1 MVAEKRPRPRRSGIE
16 AEEERAWVEFYQRV
30 RSDAVLAAEVLA
42 QLDKDAEMKRS
53 HLALYLSCKESL
65 RREKAREARNKRIG
79 YFVRQLAYL
88 PVAFWHGLRAIGG
101 SSRDI
106 AIEMLPEPSSPARPA
121 PRALSGAAA
130 TGASSP
136 GEISPPPRSRKGRPP
151 PPPPQPQGAA
161 RCPCT
166 RSGRRGESRSG
177 FLLSSDEP
185 TRPGVFGHRSVWPRT
200 AALRHP
206 FEFPAPARRRGR
218 FPLTAVHFTGGATSL
233 FSHSKGSNYHEHRF
247 RHPAFDRTPCRTP
260 HRAGTAPD
268 DGADHENAHQPRPR
282 GQKLRGR
289 PAAETR
295 PPARRSGRASGRRI

>member
-121 PRALSGAAA
+121 PPPPSRPAPPPP
-130 TGASSP
+130 SSP
-136 GEISPPPRSRKGRPP
+136 SPPPPARPPPRGLLSAGGAP

-185 TRPGVFGHRSVWPRT
+185 TRPGVFGHRSV
-200 AALRHP
+200 
-206 FEFPAPARRRGR
+206 
-218 FPLTAVHFTGGATSL
+218 
-233 FSHSKGSNYHEHRF
+233 
-247 RHPAFDRTPCRTP
+247 
-260 HRAGTAPD
+260 
-268 DGADHENAHQPRPR
+268 
-282 GQKLRGR
+282 
-289 PAAETR
+289 
-295 PPARRSGRASGRRI
+295 

>member
-88 PVAFWHGLRAIGG
+88 PVAFWHGLRAMGG
-101 SSRDI
+101 SGRDI
-106 AIEMLPEPSSPARPA
+106 AKEMLPEPSSPARPA

-136 GEISPPPRSRKGRPP
+136 GEISPPPPHPQPRTHPP
-151 PPPPQPQGAA
+151 PPPPPAAAA
-161 RCPCT
+161 RCGPMP
-166 RSGRRGESRSG
+166 
-177 FLLSSDEP
+177 L
-185 TRPGVFGHRSVWPRT
+185 
-200 AALRHP
+200 HP
-206 FEFPAPARRRGR
+206 QRQARRKPIRLPSEQR
-218 FPLTAVHFTGGATSL
+218 
-233 FSHSKGSNYHEHRF
+233 
-247 RHPAFDRTPCRTP
+247 
-260 HRAGTAPD
+260 
-268 DGADHENAHQPRPR
+268 
-282 GQKLRGR
+282 
-289 PAAETR
+289 
-295 PPARRSGRASGRRI
+295 

>member
-121 PRALSGAAA
+121 P
-130 TGASSP
+130 
-136 GEISPPPRSRKGRPP
+136 
-151 PPPPQPQGAA
+151 PQPQGAA

-177 FLLSSDEP
+177 FFLSSDEP

-247 RHPAFDRTPCRTP
+247 RHPAFDRTPCRTR
-260 HRAGTAPD
+260 HRPGTAPD

>member
-121 PRALSGAAA
+121 P
-130 TGASSP
+130 
-136 GEISPPPRSRKGRPP
+136 PP
-151 PPPPQPQGAA
+151 PPPPPPPAPPPPPRPPRAPGGAPPA
-161 RCPCT
+161 GGLSPRADPPPPR
-166 RSGRRGESRSG
+166 RSRRV
-177 FLLSSDEP
+177 
-185 TRPGVFGHRSVWPRT
+185 RPD
-200 AALRHP
+200 A
-206 FEFPAPARRRGR
+206 PAPA
-218 FPLTAVHFTGGATSL
+218 AAGA
-233 FSHSKGSNYHEHRF
+233 
-247 RHPAFDRTPCRTP
+247 
-260 HRAGTAPD
+260 
-268 DGADHENAHQPRPR
+268 
-282 GQKLRGR
+282 
-289 PAAETR
+289 
-295 PPARRSGRASGRRI
+295 

>member
-65 RREKAREARNKRIG
+65 RREKAREARNKPIG

-88 PVAFWHGLRAIGG
+88 PVAFWRGLRAIGG

-136 GEISPPPRSRKGRPP
+136 GEVSPPPPRRQVPPPARPRPPGGAPPPGAFLRRARPP
-151 PPPPQPQGAA
+151 PPAAAA
-161 RCPCT
+161 RCGPMPLHPQ
-166 RSGRRGESRSG
+166 RQARRKPIRLPSEQPEAPPPLRLPPPGR
-177 FLLSSDEP
+177 
-185 TRPGVFGHRSVWPRT
+185 
-200 AALRHP
+200 AALH
-206 FEFPAPARRRGR
+206 RR
-218 FPLTAVHFTGGATSL
+218 
-233 FSHSKGSNYHEHRF
+233 
-247 RHPAFDRTPCRTP
+247 
-260 HRAGTAPD
+260 
-268 DGADHENAHQPRPR
+268 
-282 GQKLRGR
+282 
-289 PAAETR
+289 
-295 PPARRSGRASGRRI
+295 

>member
-79 YFVRQLAYL
+79 YFVRHLGYL

-106 AIEMLPEPSSPARPA
+106 AIKMLPEPSSPARPA

-136 GEISPPPRSRKGRPP
+136 GEISPPRPSRKARAGAPAPPRRSRRGRPD
-151 PPPPQPQGAA
+151 A
-161 RCPCT
+161 
-166 RSGRRGESRSG
+166 
-177 FLLSSDEP
+177 
-185 TRPGVFGHRSVWPRT
+185 
-200 AALRHP
+200 
-206 FEFPAPARRRGR
+206 PAPA
-218 FPLTAVHFTGGATSL
+218 AAGAE
-233 FSHSKGSNYHEHRF
+233 KAD
-247 RHPAFDRTPCRTP
+247 PASF
-260 HRAGTAPD
+260 
-268 DGADHENAHQPRPR
+268 
-282 GQKLRGR
+282 
-289 PAAETR
+289 
-295 PPARRSGRASGRRI
+295 